1 MIWLDT
7 MAMWPN
13 FDAVKKLILPVRF
26 GSNHKSSSFDLTM
39 GILAQLL
46 DQTRWYAAQ
55 AFQKVRLGIKSEHM

>member
-1 MIWLDT
+1 

-26 GSNHKSSSFDLTM
+26 GSNHKSGSFDLTM